1 MNEEKATQ
9 RDSQADPQAKPQA
22 KPPMASAGPSASM
35 PSQDGGWVGA
45 STSQVV
51 RTVAV
56 ALLTAVVVLGALF
69 LLWQVR
75 TFIAWLVIALFLAA
89 VLNPAVNWLQ
99 RRHRLIKRPLAI
111 GLTYLGVMVALL
123 FVVGIF
129 LPVLVDQIN
138 GLTNFIAAA
147 AQAPEGPT
155 EYIKG
160 IAQQNGLGGL
170 FEKFSNQLDELRK
183 QLGELLRNLF
193 SSTGA
198 IAVSIAGLVAALA
211 TILTLTFFLLLGSER
226 YVNAGVGLF
235 PEAHRPLVRRLLEQ
249 SAGAIS
255 GYITGNLAISVI
267 CGVTTFVV
275 LLILGMPYAAP
286 LALLVA
292 VLDLIPL
299 VGATLGGALLVVVGL
314 FVEPWKAVVLLVYI
328 VVYQQV
334 EGSILQPMV
343 YSKAVQLN
351 GLVILIALLV
361 GGQLL
366 GIPGALLAIPVA
378 EIIRIV
384 VTELLAYRRTR
395 QEANR
400 PAVPSPAEPTTSG

>member
-1 MNEEKATQ
+1 MNDEKASNRGTG
-9 RDSQADPQAKPQA
+9 SEPQPKPETTPTA
-22 KPPMASAGPSASM
+22 PNASM
-35 PSQDGGWVGA
+35 PNQGAGWASA
-45 STSQVV
+45 STSQVI

-56 ALLTAVVVLGALF
+56 ALLTTVVVLVAIF
-69 LLWQVR
+69 LLWQVKS
-75 TFIAWLVIALFLAA
+75 FIGWFVIALFLAA

-111 GLTYLGVMVALL
+111 GLTYLGVLVALL
-123 FVVGIF
+123 LVVGIF
-129 LPVLVDQIN
+129 VPVLVDQIN
-138 GLTNFIAAA
+138 GFIKFVTTAAN
-147 AQAPEGPT
+147 APEGPQ

-160 IAQQNGLGGL
+160 LAKDNGLGGL
-170 FEKFSNQLDELRK
+170 FQRFSDQLDELRK
-183 QLGELLRNLF
+183 QLGEVFKNLL
-193 SSTGA
+193 SSSGQ
-198 IAVSIAGLVAALA
+198 IAVSAAGMIAALA
-211 TILTLTFFLLLGSER
+211 TVLTLTFFLLLGSER

-235 PEAHRPLVRRLLEQ
+235 PERHQPLVRRLLSR

-267 CGVTTFVV
+267 CGVTTFIV
-275 LLILGMPYAAP
+275 LLLLGMPYAAP

-292 VLDLIPL
+292 VLDLVPL
-299 VGATLGGALLVVVGL
+299 VGATLGGALLVIVGL
-314 FVEPWKAVVLLVYI
+314 FVAPWKAVVLLVYI

-334 EGSILQPMV
+334 EGSVLQPIV

-351 GLVILIALLV
+351 GLVILVALLV

-384 VTELLAYRRTR
+384 VTELLAYRRLR
-395 QEANR
+395 PKEANE
-400 PAVPSPAEPTTSG
+400 PAVASSPSTTSE

>member
-1 MNEEKATQ
+1 MNEERTTKASTQ
-9 RDSQADPQAKPQA
+9 AEPPAEPKP
-22 KPPMASAGPSASM
+22 SE
-35 PSQDGGWVGA
+35 PSQDVGWVRA
-45 STSQVV
+45 SPSQVA
-51 RTVAV
+51 RTVV
-56 ALLTAVVVLGALF
+56 IALLTAVVVLGALF

-75 TFIAWLVIALFLAA
+75 TFIGWFVIALFLAA

-99 RRHRLIKRPLAI
+99 RRHRLMKRPLAI
-111 GLTYLGVMVALL
+111 GLTYLGVLVALL
-123 FVVGIF
+123 LVVGIF
-129 LPVLVDQIN
+129 VPVLIDQIN
-138 GLTNFIAAA
+138 GFIKFVSTAAN
-147 AQAPEGPT
+147 APEGPT

-160 IAQQNGLGGL
+160 LAKQNGLGGL
-170 FEKFSNQLDELRK
+170 FQRFSDQLDELRK
-183 QLGELLRNLF
+183 QLGDVLQNLL
-193 SSTGA
+193 SASGQIA
-198 IAVSIAGLVAALA
+198 ISVAGLVAALA
-211 TILTLTFFLLLGSER
+211 TVLTLTFFLILGSER

-235 PEAHRPLVRRLLEQ
+235 PERHQPLVRRLLSQ

-267 CGVTTFVV
+267 CGVTTFIV

-299 VGATLGGALLVVVGL
+299 VGATLGGALLVIVGL

-334 EGSILQPMV
+334 EGSVLQPLV

-395 QEANR
+395 QEADE
-400 PAVPSPAEPTTSG
+400 PALPPQPTGSGLGSRSEGEEVT

>member
-1 MNEEKATQ
+1 
-9 RDSQADPQAKPQA
+9 
-22 KPPMASAGPSASM
+22 M
-35 PSQDGGWVGA
+35 PSQGAGWARA
-45 STSQVV
+45 SNSQVV
-51 RTVAV
+51 RTVAI
-56 ALLTAVVVLGALF
+56 ALLTTAAVLGALF

-75 TFIAWLVIALFLAA
+75 TFVGWFVIALFLAA
-89 VLNPAVNWLQ
+89 VLNPVVNWLQ

-111 GLTYLGVMVALL
+111 GLTYLGVLVALL
-123 FVVGIF
+123 LVVGIF
-129 LPVLVDQIN
+129 VPVLTDQIN
-138 GLTNFIAAA
+138 GFIKFVTTAAN
-147 AQAPEGPT
+147 APEGPM

-160 IAQQNGLGGL
+160 LAKDNGLGGL
-170 FEKFSNQLDELRK
+170 FQRFSDQLDELRK
-183 QLGELLRNLF
+183 QLGGVLQNLL
-193 SSTGA
+193 SASGQIAISVAGA
-198 IAVSIAGLVAALA
+198 LAALA
-211 TILTLTFFLLLGSER
+211 TVLTLTFFLILGSER

-235 PEAHRPLVRRLLEQ
+235 PEAHQPLVRRLLFQ

-267 CGVTTFVV
+267 CGITTFVV

-334 EGSILQPMV
+334 EGSVLQPLV

-366 GIPGALLAIPVA
+366 GIPGA
-378 EIIRIV
+378 
-384 VTELLAYRRTR
+384 
-395 QEANR
+395 
-400 PAVPSPAEPTTSG
+400 

>member
-1 MNEEKATQ
+1 MNEERDTQ
-9 RDSQADPQAKPQA
+9 RDSQAKPKAKPTE
-22 KPPMASAGPSASM
+22 PNASM
-35 PSQDGGWVGA
+35 PSQNVGWGGA

-51 RTVAV
+51 RTVAI

-75 TFIAWLVIALFLAA
+75 TFVGWVVIALFLAA

-111 GLTYLGVMVALL
+111 GLTYLGLVVALL

-155 EYIKG
+155 EYLKG

-170 FEKFSNQLDELRK
+170 FERFSDQLDELRK

-211 TILTLTFFLLLGSER
+211 TVLTLTFFLLLGSER

-235 PEAHRPLVRRLLEQ
+235 AEAHRPLVRRLLEQ

-292 VLDLIPL
+292 VLDLTPL
-299 VGATLGGALLVVVGL
+299 VGATLGGALLVIVGL

-334 EGSILQPMV
+334 EGSVLQPLV

-384 VTELLAYRRTR
+384 VTELLAYRRTEP
-395 QEANR
+395 EANEANE
-400 PAVPSPAEPTTSG
+400 PA

>member
-1 MNEEKATQ
+1 MNEEENPQ
-9 RDSQADPQAKPQA
+9 RDSKPQPQAQPET
-22 KPPMASAGPSASM
+22 PTTEPNASM
-35 PSQDGGWVGA
+35 PGKNAGWAGA
-45 STSQVV
+45 SPTQVM

-56 ALLTAVVVLGALF
+56 ALLTTAVVLGAFF

-75 TFIAWLVIALFLAA
+75 TFVGWLVIALFLAA

-99 RRHRLIKRPLAI
+99 RRHRLMKRPLAI
-111 GLTYLGVMVALL
+111 GLTYLGVLVALL
-123 FVVGIF
+123 VVVGIF
-129 LPVLVDQIN
+129 VPVLTDQIN
-138 GLTNFIAAA
+138 GFIKFVTTAAN
-147 AQAPEGPT
+147 APEGPT
-155 EYIKG
+155 KYIEGLAK
-160 IAQQNGLGGL
+160 QNGLGGL
-170 FEKFSNQLDELRK
+170 FQRFSDQLHELRK
-183 QLGELLRNLF
+183 QLGGVLQNLL
-193 SSTGA
+193 SSSGQIAISLAGA
-198 IAVSIAGLVAALA
+198 VAALA
-211 TILTLTFFLLLGSER
+211 TILTLTFFLILGSER

-235 PEAHRPLVRRLLEQ
+235 PERHQPLARRLLSQ

-267 CGVTTFVV
+267 CGITTFIV
-275 LLILGMPYAAP
+275 LLLLGMPYAAP

-334 EGSILQPMV
+334 ESNFLQPMV

-384 VTELLAYRRTR
+384 VTELLAYRRTAR
-395 QEANR
+395 EANE
-400 PAVPSPAEPTTSG
+400 PAVATSAPPTKAE

>member
-1 MNEEKATQ
+1 MNKQSRDTNEQRATQ
-9 RDSQADPQAKPQA
+9 RDSQAEPQAKPESV
-22 KPPMASAGPSASM
+22 PTEPNASM
-35 PSQDGGWVGA
+35 SSQDAGWVGA

-51 RTVAV
+51 RTVAI

-75 TFIAWLVIALFLAA
+75 TFVGWFVIALFLAA

-111 GLTYLGVMVALL
+111 GLTYLGLVVALL

-129 LPVLVDQIN
+129 LPVLVDQVN
-138 GLTNFIAAA
+138 GLTKFVTAA

-160 IAQQNGLGGL
+160 IAKQNGLGGL
-170 FEKFSNQLDELRK
+170 FERFSNQLDELRK
-183 QLGELLRNLF
+183 QLGELVRNLF

-198 IAVSIAGLVAALA
+198 IAVSVAGLVAALA

-235 PEAHRPLVRRLLEQ
+235 PEAHQPLVRRLLTR

-299 VGATLGGALLVVVGL
+299 VGATLGGALLVIVGL

-334 EGSILQPMV
+334 EGSVLQPMV

-351 GLVILIALLV
+351 ALVIFIVVLV
-361 GGQLL
+361 GGCW
-366 GIPGALLAIPVA
+366 
-378 EIIRIV
+378 
-384 VTELLAYRRTR
+384 
-395 QEANR
+395 
-400 PAVPSPAEPTTSG
+400 PASQAHCWLSRWPRSSG